1 MTISGGGHSTA
12 TDSSGGY
19 TLDGL
24 PAGTHPLTPSKTG
37 YTFSPASRLVAVP
50 PNQLGVNFTG
60 QLESIRGRVTTGYD
74 EPLVNVFV
82 GLLTAGSSS
91 YVMTTA
97 TSEDGIYDLTGIP
110 AAGSYQL
117 QVVLRDGQDRSRI
130 HWGNNGLLVAVSTP
144 WLTQSDLGSG
154 NRNIDFTDPSLDAG
168 PVPQKDLDDLATMY
182 YHTKQVQE
190 FIAAGLGLSSIK
202 PVARIWGFAPV
213 PLEDAHYN
221 TGDESIYL
229 GWLHSVRWDFGRP
242 MNREW
247 HENFHHL
254 MNMTIGVKTCSGC
267 INHSGFE
274 HPNTAD
280 SWTEGWSEFWAC
292 ALWDYLG
299 YSSPELYRLGLIPTS
314 LEYNWQVW
322 DSSVIGISREE
333 FAVASLLW
341 DLYDPKRTDD
351 RDNIDL
357 SATDIWAVLGHT
369 RQDNNLSD
377 IRDVYT
383 ALLQA
388 DLKNEDGTDVAAADI
403 DQVFVA
409 HGFYADRDGDQT
421 RDAGEEVGWGGAQIA
436 QMCRT
441 SQTPTSKCQCV
452 IRQENS

>member
-1 MTISGGGHSTA
+1 LPAGTYTLTPSKSGYTFSPSSLPVTVPPNPLGINFTGTKSTSVVTGSVNDAAGVGIAGVTISGGGHSTA

-190 FIAAGLGLSSIK
+190 FIARGLGLSSIK

-267 INHSGFE
+267 IKEPS
-274 HPNTAD
+274 
-280 SWTEGWSEFWAC
+280 
-292 ALWDYLG
+292 
-299 YSSPELYRLGLIPTS
+299 
-314 LEYNWQVW
+314 
-322 DSSVIGISREE
+322 
-333 FAVASLLW
+333 
-341 DLYDPKRTDD
+341 
-351 RDNIDL
+351 
-357 SATDIWAVLGHT
+357 
-369 RQDNNLSD
+369 
-377 IRDVYT
+377 
-383 ALLQA
+383 
-388 DLKNEDGTDVAAADI
+388 
-403 DQVFVA
+403 
-409 HGFYADRDGDQT
+409 
-421 RDAGEEVGWGGAQIA
+421 
-436 QMCRT
+436 
-441 SQTPTSKCQCV
+441 
-452 IRQENS
+452 